1 MAKAQAV
8 TRASAILCVSAATF
22 AALSTMYP
30 VTVDRLMAQS
40 ASSVASQ
47 SSRLL
52 GVAWNGVRTDIFNA
66 THAESEHVVRML
78 CRHVAAVRSRRRSA
92 RADSKDDD
100 GGLGDDDWTS
110 CAQATHTAHLGGTPP
125 YLLVVG
131 ARLGYKQAPRLY
143 AALHLLQRQ
152 QTDTKLQ
159 HAQRIPHVL
168 LLGGARVDTDERKL
182 LNGLAWT
189 HLSNSADEAP
199 DDVLVAAFTNAI
211 ALSYL
216 SNAEGFGL
224 PVAEALSCGCTVLV
238 SSAPSAAAVWEV
250 AGERPST
257 HSNAADTGTHSVL
270 FVDPTNAHEVAAA
283 IGTLMSRDNR
293 TRIAARAH
301 ARKRASRFHGWDHMA
316 RAMSQMVE
324 ALTRTRTSTSTMH
337 GHITP
342 Q

>member
-1 MAKAQAV
+1 M
-8 TRASAILCVSAATF
+8 
-22 AALSTMYP
+22 
-30 VTVDRLMAQS
+30 
-40 ASSVASQ
+40 
-47 SSRLL
+47 
-52 GVAWNGVRTDIFNA
+52 
-66 THAESEHVVRML
+66 
-78 CRHVAAVRSRRRSA
+78 
-92 RADSKDDD
+92 
-100 GGLGDDDWTS
+100 
-110 CAQATHTAHLGGTPP
+110 
-125 YLLVVG
+125 
-131 ARLGYKQAPRLY
+131 
-143 AALHLLQRQ
+143 
-152 QTDTKLQ
+152 
-159 HAQRIPHVL
+159 
-168 LLGGARVDTDERKL
+168 DTDERKL